1 MEWIRHLI
9 DFILHIDVHLD
20 EIIRSYGMW
29 TYAILFLIV
38 FVETGLVVM
47 PLLPGDSL
55 LFAAGAFA
63 AKGSLSVVSLIVLL
77 IIAAVLGDTVNY
89 FIGRT
94 LGRREKGVPFVKAEY
109 LERTQ
114 QFYEKHGGKTI
125 IIARFMPIIRT
136 FAPFVAGVGLMDY
149 KKFLA
154 YNVIGGV
161 AWVTLMVL
169 AGYLFGGI
177 PFVEKNFSLVVIAI
191 VLLSVLPAVIGYV
204 RQRIGRKSERAGS

>member
-1 MEWIRHLI
+1 MDIVQWFKHLV

-20 EIIRSYGMW
+20 EIIRSYGLW
-29 TYAILFLIV
+29 TYAILFLII
-38 FVETGLVVM
+38 FVETGLVIM

-63 AKGSLSVVSLIVLL
+63 AKGSLDITALIVLL
-77 IIAAVLGDTVNY
+77 IIAAILGDTVNY
-89 FIGRT
+89 SIGRT
-94 LGRREKGVPFVKAEY
+94 LGRREKGIPFVKAEY
-109 LERTQ
+109 LAKTHA
-114 QFYEKHGGKTI
+114 FYEKHGGKTI

-161 AWVTLMVL
+161 LWVTLMTL

-177 PFVEKNFSLVVIAI
+177 PFVEENFSLVVIAI
-191 VLLSVLPAVIGYV
+191 VLLSVMPAVVEFV
-204 RQRIGRKSERAGS
+204 RHKLRK